1 MLARIKYY
9 FKYRL
14 VFKTTYENLGTILL
28 QNTPIG
34 ITGLIINK
42 LKVYDKPN
50 VRFLIKVRPSLFK
63 ESMNI
68 DIYLNETNLKIYTI
82 QYRNLANE

>member
-14 VFKTTYENLGTILL
+14 VFKTTYENLAAVLL

-34 ITGLIINK
+34 IIGPTINK

-50 VRFLIKVRPSLFK
+50 VRFLVKVRPSLFK

-68 DIYLNETNLKIYTI
+68 DIYLNETDLKIYTI
-82 QYRNLANE
+82 KYRNLANE